1 MNDSAVAPATD
12 NASILERVII
22 AGDLSRLAPADRVQ
36 YYQAVCDSVGLNP
49 LTKPFDYLSL
59 NGKLVLYATKTA
71 TDQLR
76 SIKGISIDGA
86 ERDLSDPDYA
96 TWLVTGHDAAGR
108 VDTEIGTVA
117 IGGLRGEAKA
127 NAIMKALTKGKR
139 RLTLSLAGL
148 GWLDET
154 EVGSIPA
161 SQAAEVDMVTG
172 EVKALPAPSLEE
184 RIAER
189 AKRVTTSAAQPVP
202 AGQRQDD
209 AETSATSVAP
219 PAPETDSSG
228 AGDAVTQGTAAEVV
242 YEGTAIEEPVPETAF
257 NEPGPARCEAFHDA
271 LGRCRRR
278 PGHPERKW
286 AADRHVGADDETWTD
301 PA

>member
-1 MNDSAVAPATD
+1 VNDSAVAPATD

-108 VDTEIGTVA
+108 VDTEIGTVT

-172 EVKALPAPSLEE
+172 EVKALPPKSLDE

-189 AKRVTTSAAQPVP
+189 AERVIAP
-202 AGQRQDD
+202 
-209 AETSATSVAP
+209 P
-219 PAPETDSSG
+219 PAPEPEPAPAPPVED
-228 AGDAVTQGTAAEVV
+228 VI
-242 YEGTAIEEPVPETAF
+242 EGTVVERAQCDSVETGLGEPVQ
-257 NEPGPARCEAFHDA
+257 
-271 LGRCRRR
+271 CRREW
-278 PGHPERKW
+278 GHTGRHKT
-286 AADRHVGADDETWTD
+286 ADRSW
-301 PA
+301 

>member
-1 MNDSAVAPATD
+1 MTRPFTYAGRYPTQGGNQKFAP
-12 NASILERVII
+12 EM
-22 AGDLSRLAPADRVQ
+22 
-36 YYQAVCDSVGLNP
+36 
-49 LTKPFDYLSL
+49 
-59 NGKLVLYATKTA
+59 ATKVSEVMA
-71 TDQLR
+71 LR
-76 SIKGISIDGA
+76 RAFDVSA
-86 ERDLSDPDYA
+86 PVLEERWDL
-96 TWLVTGHDAAGR
+96 
-108 VDTEIGTVA
+108 DT
-117 IGGLRGEAKA
+117 
-127 NAIMKALTKGKR
+127 
-139 RLTLSLAGL
+139 
-148 GWLDET
+148 
-154 EVGSIPA
+154 PA
-161 SQAAEVDMVTG
+161 PEP
-172 EVKALPAPSLEE
+172 EPAPSLED

>member
-1 MNDSAVAPATD
+1 VNDSAVAPATD

-108 VDTEIGTVA
+108 VDTEIGTVT

-172 EVKALPAPSLEE
+172 EVKALPPRSLDE

-189 AKRVTTSAAQPVP
+189 AERVTTSAASPVP
-202 AGQRQDD
+202 AGQRQDE
-209 AETSATSVAP
+209 AEQSAESATS
-219 PAPETDSSG
+219 PALGADSRG
-228 AGDAVTQGTAAEVV
+228 AGDVV
-242 YEGTAIEEPVPETAF
+242 IEEQPLAPRIQCDSVETNLGDPEQ
-257 NEPGPARCEAFHDA
+257 
-271 LGRCRRR
+271 CRREA
-278 PGHPERKW
+278 GHK
-286 AADRHVGADDETWTD
+286 GAHRTPNRSW
-301 PA
+301 